1 MIVWLL
7 KALEKNP
14 ASVFRK
20 KDLIRKSESQFERLK
35 HLGLLAFCQP
45 DPHHETYPCA
55 HPCANAC
62 PMDVVNMEGKL
73 FAICP
78 EDSEVD
84 PIPLAKDDIAG
95 YRLAVDMLIKAI
107 REANN
112 FAGDSYSFSSRM
124 YFIGKHVIKG
134 LSIAFILALFPD
146 AETAEPHLLS
156 LPTRI
161 AANFQRIVVV
171 TPSLSLTQEP
181 IYAKLRT
188 ASIFPVT
195 LPPSLGQDNYKIS
208 YVAALRKP
216 LLAET
221 SVKEKKAEHVFRPNG
236 DFWRIIFQ
244 GKPVPAIRQ
253 NKRMLYIVELLKNPH
268 KEISALELCRM
279 VNRTG
284 QLITGKEDYAGED
297 HHSRSTKTGIK
308 REESLNALDGEY
320 LKECQANLEE
330 LRVDLDKAKDSNN
343 DSEEIRIQGDI
354 DFILGQL
361 RSNQGRRGQLRK
373 FADERKRAGDTATRS
388 INRAKNDIKPHS
400 EELFQHLKN
409 TIRTGDTC
417 SYKPDQGI
425 DWQF

>member
-7 KALEKNP
+7 KTLEKNP

-45 DPHHETYPCA
+45 DPHHETYPCD

-134 LSIAFILALFPD
+134 LSTAFILALFPD

-161 AANFQRIVVV
+161 AANYQRVVVV
-171 TPSLSLTQEP
+171 TPSLGLTQEP
-181 IYAKLRT
+181 IYTKLKA
-188 ASIFPVT
+188 ASLFPIT
-195 LPPSLGQDNYKIS
+195 LPSSFGQQDLKIGDL
-208 YVAALRKP
+208 AAIGKR
-216 LLAET
+216 LLA
-221 SVKEKKAEHVFRPNG
+221 G
-236 DFWRIIFQ
+236 
-244 GKPVPAIRQ
+244 RQ
-253 NKRMLYIVELLKNPH
+253 CDAV
-268 KEISALELCRM
+268 
-279 VNRTG
+279 
-284 QLITGKEDYAGED
+284 Q
-297 HHSRSTKTGIK
+297 KTGAVTEDKLISLTEAGILAGVHK
-308 REESLNALDGEY
+308 GTVSKWADDGQIEHNGVKGRGRKVSKASVLMMKHEREE
-320 LKECQANLEE
+320 KQA
-330 LRVDLDKAKDSNN
+330 
-343 DSEEIRIQGDI
+343 QGDYEEY
-354 DFILGQL
+354 
-361 RSNQGRRGQLRK
+361 RR
-373 FADERKRAGDTATRS
+373 
-388 INRAKNDIKPHS
+388 DIENIPYVH
-400 EELFQHLKN
+400 
-409 TIRTGDTC
+409 
-417 SYKPDQGI
+417 
-425 DWQF
+425 